1 MSYHVIKDSADLA
14 KLKCNQDKTN
24 LTFVKDYIL
33 FLKMICI
40 SAPKWSLF
48 YVTDFKVL
56 RPACKTLK

>member
-33 FLKMICI
+33 F
-40 SAPKWSLF
+40 
-48 YVTDFKVL
+48 
-56 RPACKTLK
+56 